1 MRVPAVDA
9 LLCPNCGA
17 INTTDA
23 RGNLTVPTPAELD
36 LLLTRPEVRRV
47 IEQASAIR
55 QALFGGQFTLT
66 DPTCLLDA
74 EPFGSLSAAIARAN
88 THSTA
93 TCTAGSTPRRTE
105 TRSGSTTGSRSA
117 VSRSPANSSTRWPP
131 GDLRGQW
138 PARAASDR
146 RHRAHAADR
155 LLPALQPSLD
165 RHITNVTRSMLDK

>member
-1 MRVPAVDA
+1 MSLTRQPCPQCSGYMRVPAVDA

-88 THSTA
+88 TPPWTITA
-93 TCTAGSTPRRTE
+93 WLVVDPSGHVAAHRGHRKTPPREDTPR
-105 TRSGSTTGSRSA
+105 
-117 VSRSPANSSTRWPP
+117 
-131 GDLRGQW
+131 
-138 PARAASDR
+138 
-146 RHRAHAADR
+146 
-155 LLPALQPSLD
+155 
-165 RHITNVTRSMLDK
+165 